1 MVKRSFNQA
10 RRTKIV
16 CTIGPA
22 TQERDQLEALID
34 AGMDVARL
42 NFSHGEPEWH
52 RRTIKLIR
60 AISAERRRPIGVML
74 DIPGPKLR
82 IGEIP
87 DGPILL
93 DSGSVVRFVSGD
105 APGNASE
112 ISVNYA
118 PLFDELEPGDR
129 IFVGDGDVELE
140 VESTES
146 ETVRCRVISG
156 GLVSSHKGMNFPTR
170 TLSLS
175 TITPADR
182 DAIALG
188 VAVAVDFLALSFV
201 RSAADIE
208 LARGVILEHGGD
220 LPVISKIEKHEAMQN
235 LEEIIEQSDGLLV
248 ARGDLAVEIPLED
261 VPRAQKLIIRSAN
274 AAGKPVIT
282 ATQMLRSMVTATRPT
297 RAETTDVANAL
308 YDGTDAVMLSEETA
322 VGSNPVGAVNIM
334 RRICLAT
341 ERDMERPE
349 INRKLPA
356 ERQGSVPDVVAAAG
370 ALVAR
375 LLDVAAILVPT
386 RTGSTAIKMAE
397 FRPHQPILAISTH
410 PATVGRLTLI
420 WGVIPLLGEEVPTHE
435 AMLAEAEATARD
447 ADLVQEGDLVV
458 ITAGFPVGG
467 PGTTNTLTVKAI
479 GEGLAIGGWDDQRAL
494 FTDPDDS

>member
-1 MVKRSFNQA
+1 MAKRSVGQA

-16 CTIGPA
+16 CTIGPS
-22 TQERDQLEALID
+22 TQEREQLEALID

-52 RRTIKLIR
+52 RHTIKLIR
-60 AISAERRRPIGVML
+60 AISAERKRPVGVML

-82 IGEIP
+82 IGDVP

-93 DSGSVVRFVSGD
+93 DSGSVVRLVPGD
-105 APGNASE
+105 APGSASE

-118 PLFDELEPGDR
+118 PLADELEPGDR

-140 VESTES
+140 VESTKG
-146 ETVRCRVISG
+146 ETVQCRVVSG
-156 GLVSSHKGMNFPTR
+156 GPISSHKGMNFPTR
-170 TLSLS
+170 SLSLP
-175 TITPADR
+175 TITRADR
-182 DAIALG
+182 EAIALG
-188 VAVAVDFLALSFV
+188 VTAGVDFLALSFV
-201 RSAADIE
+201 RSAADVK
-208 LARGVILEHGGD
+208 LARAVILEHGGN

-235 LEEIIEQSDGLLV
+235 LQEIIEQSDGLLV
-248 ARGDLAVEIPLED
+248 ARGDLAVEIPLEE

-341 ERDMERPE
+341 ERDMEAPRS
-349 INRKLPA
+349 NRKLPR
-356 ERQGSVPDVVAAAG
+356 ERHKSVPDVVAAAG

-386 RTGSTAIKMAE
+386 RTGSSAIKMAE
-397 FRPHQPILAISTH
+397 FRPRQPILAISTH

-435 AMLAEAEATARD
+435 AMLAEAETTAHD
-447 ADLVQEGDLVV
+447 AGLVQEGDLVV

-467 PGTTNTLTVKAI
+467 PGTTNTVTVKAI
-479 GEGLAIGGWDDQRAL
+479 GEDLAIGGWEDQHPL
-494 FTDPDDS
+494 FTDSSDS

>member
-1 MVKRSFNQA
+1 MKQSAGQT

-52 RRTIKLIR
+52 RSTVALIR
-60 AISAERRRPIGVML
+60 AISAERKHPIGIML

-82 IGEIP
+82 IGDIP
-87 DGPILL
+87 DGPIFLV
-93 DSGSVVRFVSGD
+93 SGSVVRLVPGD
-105 APGNASE
+105 APGNAGE

-118 PLFDELEPGDR
+118 ALPDELEPADR
-129 IFVGDGDVELE
+129 IFLGDGDVELE
-140 VESTES
+140 VESTDS
-146 ETVRCRVISG
+146 KTVHCRVISG
-156 GLVSSHKGMNFPTR
+156 GPVSSHKGMNFPTR
-170 TLSLS
+170 TLSLPS
-175 TITPADR
+175 ITLADR

-188 VAVAVDFLALSFV
+188 VEVKVDFLALSFV
-201 RSAADIE
+201 RSGADVE
-208 LARGVILEHGGD
+208 LARGVILEHGGN
-220 LPVISKIEKHEAMQN
+220 LPVIAKIEKHEAMQN
-235 LEEIIEQSDGLLV
+235 LQGIIEQSDGLLV
-248 ARGDLAVEIPLED
+248 ARGDLAVEIPLEE
-261 VPRAQKLIIRSAN
+261 VPRAQKYIIRSAN
-274 AAGKPVIT
+274 VAGKPVIT
-282 ATQMLRSMVTATRPT
+282 ATQMLQSMLTATRPT
-297 RAETTDVANAL
+297 RAEATDVANAL

-341 ERDMERPE
+341 ERDMESHE
-349 INRKLPA
+349 IERKLPS
-356 ERQGSVPDVVAAAG
+356 ERRGSVPDVVAAAA

-375 LLDVAAILVPT
+375 LLEAAAILVPT

-397 FRPHQPILAISTH
+397 FRPRQPILAISTH
-410 PATVGRLTLI
+410 PATVGKLTLT
-420 WGVIPLLGEEVPTHE
+420 WGVTPLLGSEVPTHE
-435 AMLAEAEATARD
+435 AMLAEAEATAREEG
-447 ADLVQEGDLVV
+447 LLQEGDLVV

-479 GEGLAIGGWDDQRAL
+479 GEDLAVGRWDDHAAL
-494 FTDPDDS
+494 LTDSYDS

>member
-1 MVKRSFNQA
+1 MVKRSFGQG

-22 TQERDQLEALID
+22 TQERGQLEALID

-52 RRTIKLIR
+52 RRTVALIR
-60 AISAERRRPIGVML
+60 AISAARNHPIGVML

-82 IGEIP
+82 LGEIP
-87 DGPILL
+87 DGPIFL
-93 DSGSVVRFVSGD
+93 DSGSAVRLVAGDSPGD
-105 APGNASE
+105 ADE

-118 PLFDELEPGDR
+118 SLADELEPADR

-140 VESTES
+140 VESIHNNA
-146 ETVRCRVISG
+146 VHCRVISG
-156 GLVSSHKGMNFPTR
+156 GPVSSHKGMNFPTR
-170 TLSLS
+170 TLSLP

-182 DAIALG
+182 EAIALG
-188 VAVAVDFLALSFV
+188 VTAGVDFVALSFV
-201 RSAADIE
+201 RSGADVE
-208 LARGVILEHGGD
+208 LAHSVILEHGGN
-220 LPVISKIEKHEAMQN
+220 LPVIAKIEKHEAMQN
-235 LEEIIEQSDGLLV
+235 LDEIIEQSDGLLV
-248 ARGDLAVEIPLED
+248 ARGDLAVEIPLEE
-261 VPRAQKLIIRSAN
+261 VPRAQKRIIRSAN

-282 ATQMLRSMVTATRPT
+282 ATQMLRSMVSATRPT

-334 RRICLAT
+334 RRICIAT

-349 INRKLPA
+349 VDRKLPT
-356 ERQGSVPDVVAAAG
+356 ERRDSVPHVVAAAA

-397 FRPHQPILAISTH
+397 FRPRQPILAISTH
-410 PATVGRLTLI
+410 PVTVGRLTLT
-420 WGVIPLLGEEVPTHE
+420 WGVIPLLGNEVPTHE
-435 AMLAEAEATARD
+435 AMLAEAEATAREGE
-447 ADLVQEGDLVV
+447 LLHEGDLVV

-467 PGTTNTLTVKAI
+467 PGTTNTVTVKAI
-479 GEGLAIGGWDDQRAL
+479 GEDLAVGGWDQRPL
-494 FTDPDDS
+494 FADSSD